1 MKQFALSTTPD
12 EETYAHAAAYIERQQ
27 HPNGRPKEAI
37 TWDAI
42 LQEEPFEG
50 QHWEG
55 AYGLPSGA
63 TKEGWETQNVYDL
76 SESDLSDFGDLEMP
90 LKIRGEQKRD
100 LGPLI
105 YHAESESS
113 DDDESENSDA
123 RVVVEEVKRLQYW
136 RTSTATPE
144 PVAGPVFDL
153 GDPSSLG
160 KYSYTPKLFWL
171 ISQAFWGH
179 ITASAIAATAQ
190 RALGANW
197 EIDGQTVSFPD

>member
-1 MKQFALSTTPD
+1 MCCRCWCVPWTTFAPTRLLNVKQFALSATPD
-12 EETYAHAAAYIERQQ
+12 EETHAHAAVYIERQQ

-100 LGPLI
+100 SGPPLI
-105 YHAESESS
+105 YHPESESS
-113 DDDESENSDA
+113 DDDESEYFDA

-136 RTSTATPE
+136 RTSAATSE
-144 PVAGPVFDL
+144 PVAGPAFDL

-160 KYSYTPKLFWL
+160 RYSCTPKPSWL
-171 ISQAFWGH
+171 ISQAFLG
-179 ITASAIAATAQ
+179 ISQ
-190 RALGANW
+190 R
-197 EIDGQTVSFPD
+197 QP